1 MSGGARRMALE
12 ILLKVEREQAFS
24 NLELNVALRAG
35 KLDRQDAAL
44 ATELVYGTLQR
55 QNTIDY
61 FLERFVSKGM
71 ARLEPWVRCLL
82 RLSFYQLY
90 YLDRIPP
97 HAAVNE
103 AVNIAKR
110 RGHQGI
116 AGMVNGVLR
125 NVLRHLA
132 ALQIPDGLPPA
143 ERISLRHSHPEWL
156 VRRWLEQFGEEEAEA
171 MCEENNRP
179 PHMSIRVNRLRADRG
194 SLMEQLAS
202 AGLEPEPSLLSEDGI
217 VLRSRSGNIAASE
230 WHERGL
236 ITIQDE
242 SSMVV
247 AAVVAAEPGMR
258 VLDCCAAPGG
268 KTTHIAETMGD
279 SGEVWANDIHEHK
292 QALIASQVQRLGLKS
307 VKTLVSDAAR
317 LREKFPEAHFDRIL
331 LDAPC
336 SGLGVIRRKPDIK
349 WRKSAEEIRQLPE
362 LQHRLLE
369 KAAALLKPGGALVY
383 STCTVETAENEA
395 VVKRFLEE
403 HPEFAP
409 DHQVSGLVPATLA
422 PNVQPDIGAIRILP
436 HHFGSDGFFIAR
448 LWKSNPEQAEIKH
461 FMRTVVL

>member
-1 MSGGARRMALE
+1 MSGGARRAALD
-12 ILLKVEREQAFS
+12 ILLKVEQDQAFS
-24 NLELNVALRAG
+24 NLELHAALRAG
-35 KLDRQDAAL
+35 RLDRQDAAL
-44 ATELVYGTLQR
+44 VTELVYGTLQR

-61 FLERFVSKGM
+61 FLQRFVSRGLVK
-71 ARLEPWVRCLL
+71 LEPWVRCLL

-125 NVLRHLA
+125 NVLRNLD
-132 ALQIPDGLPPA
+132 ALQVPGSLPPVQ
-143 ERISLRHSHPEWL
+143 RIALRHSHPEWL
-156 VRRWLEQFGEEEAEA
+156 VKRWLEQFGEEETEA
-171 MCEENNRP
+171 MCKENNHP
-179 PHMSIRVNRLRADRG
+179 PHMSVRVNRLRADRR
-194 SLMEQLAS
+194 SLLEQLAA
-202 AGLEPEPSLLSEDGI
+202 AGLDPTPSLLSEDGI
-217 VLRSRSGNIAASE
+217 VLGSRSGNITASE
-230 WHERGL
+230 WYEQGL
-236 ITIQDE
+236 VTIQDE

-268 KTTHIAETMGD
+268 KTTHIAETMHD

-292 QALIASQVQRLGLKS
+292 QALISGQAERLGLKC
-307 VKTLVSDAAR
+307 VKTLISDAAR
-317 LREKFPEAHFDRIL
+317 LGERFPKDHFDRIL

-349 WRKSAEEIRQLPE
+349 WRKTEEEIRQLPE
-362 LQHRLLE
+362 LQYRLLVE
-369 KAAALLKPGGALVY
+369 AATLVKPGGVLVY
-383 STCTVETAENEA
+383 STCTVEAAENEN
-395 VVKRFLEE
+395 VVKRFLRK
-403 HPEFAP
+403 HGEFVP
-409 DHQVSGLVPATLA
+409 DSEVSGLVPSELA
-422 PNVQPDIGAIRILP
+422 PNIDPDLGAIRILP

-448 LWKSNPEQAEIKH
+448 MWKSKP
-461 FMRTVVL
+461 V

>member
-1 MSGGARRMALE
+1 MSGSARRAALDV
-12 ILLKVEREQAFS
+12 LLKVEQQQAFS
-24 NLELNVALRAG
+24 NLELNHVLRSS

-44 ATELVYGTLQR
+44 VTELVYGTLQR

-61 FLERFVSKGM
+61 FLARFVSRGLAK
-71 ARLEPWVRCLL
+71 LEPWVRCLL

-103 AVNIAKR
+103 AVNLAKR

-125 NVLRHLA
+125 NVLRQLDT
-132 ALQIPDGLPPA
+132 LQVPDSLPLA
-143 ERISLRHSHPEWL
+143 ERIALRHSHPEWL
-156 VRRWLEQFGEEEAEA
+156 VERWLDEFGEEETES
-171 MCEENNRP
+171 MCEENNQP
-179 PHMSIRVNRLRADRG
+179 PHTSVRVNRLRTDRR
-194 SLMEQLAS
+194 SLLEELAA
-202 AGLEPEPSLLSEDGI
+202 AGLDAAPSLLSEDGI
-217 VLRSRSGNIAASE
+217 VLGNRSGNIALSQ

-236 ITIQDE
+236 LTVQDE

-268 KTTHIAETMGD
+268 KTTHIAETMND
-279 SGEVWANDIHEHK
+279 TGEVWANDIHEHK
-292 QALIASQVQRLGLKS
+292 QTLTLSQVERLGLKS
-307 VKTLVSDAAR
+307 VRTLVSDAAH
-317 LREKFPEAHFDRIL
+317 LSEKFPAAHFDRIL

-349 WRKSAEEIRQLPE
+349 WRKLEDEIGRLPE
-362 LQHRLLE
+362 LQYQLLE
-369 KAAALLKPGGALVY
+369 EAASLLKPGGVLVY
-383 STCTVETAENEA
+383 STCTVEQAENES
-395 VVKRFLEE
+395 VVKRFLTE
-403 HPEFAP
+403 HVEFVP
-409 DHQVSGLVPATLA
+409 DAEVSRLVPAALV
-422 PNVQPDIGAIRILP
+422 PNVHPELGAIRILP

-448 LWKSNPEQAEIKH
+448 LWKSKP
-461 FMRTVVL
+461 V

>member
-1 MSGGARRMALE
+1 MNGGARRAALD
-12 ILLKVEREQAFS
+12 ILLKVEQDQAFS
-24 NLELNVALRAG
+24 NLELNAALRAG
-35 KLDRQDAAL
+35 RLDRQDAAL
-44 ATELVYGTLQR
+44 VTELVYGTLQR

-61 FLERFVSKGM
+61 YLERFVARGM
-71 ARLEPWVRCLL
+71 AKLEPWVRCLL

-90 YLDRIPP
+90 YLDRIPA

-125 NVLRHLA
+125 SVLRSLDD
-132 ALQIPDGLPPA
+132 LQVPDSLPPVQ
-143 ERISLRHSHPEWL
+143 RIALRHSHPEWL
-156 VRRWLEQFGEEEAEA
+156 VERWLEQFGEEETEA
-171 MCEENNRP
+171 MCEENNMP
-179 PHMSIRVNRLRADRG
+179 PHMSVRVNRLRANRQT
-194 SLMEQLAS
+194 LMEQLAA
-202 AGLEPEPSLLSEDGI
+202 AGLEPSPSLLSEDGI
-217 VLRSRSGNIAASE
+217 VLGIRSGNIASSDWYE
-230 WHERGL
+230 KGL

-268 KTTHIAETMGD
+268 KTTHIAETMND

-292 QALIASQVQRLGLKS
+292 QALIASQVNRLGLGS
-307 VKTLVSDAAR
+307 VRTLVGDAAR
-317 LREKFPEAHFDRIL
+317 LGEVFPKAHFDRVL

-349 WRKSAEEIRQLPE
+349 WRKSEEEIRPLPE
-362 LQHRLLE
+362 LQYRLLE
-369 KAAALLKPGGALVY
+369 EAASLVKPGGALVY
-383 STCTVETAENEA
+383 STCTVEAAENES
-395 VVKRFLEE
+395 VVKRFLEK
-403 HPEFAP
+403 HAEFDP
-409 DHQVSGLVPATLA
+409 DSEVFRLVPSALA
-422 PNVQPDIGAIRILP
+422 PNIQPELGAIRILP

-448 LWKSNPEQAEIKH
+448 MW
-461 FMRTVVL
+461 RTKRV